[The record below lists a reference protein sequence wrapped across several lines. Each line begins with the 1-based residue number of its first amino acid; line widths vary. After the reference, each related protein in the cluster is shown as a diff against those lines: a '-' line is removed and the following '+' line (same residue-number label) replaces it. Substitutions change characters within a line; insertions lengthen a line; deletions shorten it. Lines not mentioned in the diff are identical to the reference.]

1 MDLQGKR
8 VLLTGASRGIGAALA
23 VGLAEEGA
31 ELVLVARDEEG
42 LTQTALSVRASG
54 GTAHVLPADLAS
66 EGGRAPMLQAAGPID
81 VLVNNAGIEVPMAVL
96 DQTDL
101 DVQRQIEVNL
111 VAPIALTRALVPGM
125 IERGGGAV
133 VMISSMSGKSPT
145 PYNGI
150 YSATKFGLN
159 GFAQTLR
166 IELRDSGV
174 HVGTV
179 CPSFVASA
187 GMWADWGVKAPG
199 LLREV
204 PLDAVVRAT
213 KRVIKGAP
221 EVLVTP
227 SPMRPFL
234 ALGQLFPRLDA
245 IMLRALGVTAA
256 LEKRAA
262 EVVRRRASSSS
273 PG

>member
-1 MDLQGKR
+1 MDLQGKK

-23 VGLAEEGA
+23 VGLAQEGA

-42 LTQTALSVRASG
+42 LSQTALSVRAG
-54 GTAHVLPADLAS
+54 GGIAHVLPADLATR
-66 EGGRAPMLQAAGPID
+66 EGRARLVEAAGPVD
-81 VLVNNAGIEVPMAVL
+81 VLVNNAGIEVPIAVI

-101 DVQRQIEVNL
+101 DVERQIEVNL
-111 VAPIALTRALVPGM
+111 VAPIALTRAFVPGM

-166 IELRDSGV
+166 IELDGTGV

-204 PLDAVVRAT
+204 PLEAVVKAT
-213 KRVIKGAP
+213 KRAIQGAP

-234 ALGQLFPRLDA
+234 ALAQLFPRLDA
-245 IMLRALGVTAA
+245 VMLRALGVTSA

-262 EVVRRRASSSS
+262 EVVRRRTSTSSSI
-273 PG
+273 